1 MFNKLLE
8 VIFMPTDTKFTF
20 RTKKNIIDKIMY
32 IAQKECRTTSKEI
45 EYLVLKK
52 IAEYEEQ
59 YGEIVLEQKK

>member
-1 MFNKLLE
+1 
-8 VIFMPTDTKFTF
+8 MPTDTKFTF

-32 IAQKECRTTSKEI
+32 IAQKECRTTLKEI

-52 IAEYEEQ
+52 IAEYEAQ